1 MDVIFLLLLA
11 GLAASTWGLL
21 ILSDRLLGRRT

>member
-21 ILSDRLLGRRT
+21 ILCDRLLGRRT